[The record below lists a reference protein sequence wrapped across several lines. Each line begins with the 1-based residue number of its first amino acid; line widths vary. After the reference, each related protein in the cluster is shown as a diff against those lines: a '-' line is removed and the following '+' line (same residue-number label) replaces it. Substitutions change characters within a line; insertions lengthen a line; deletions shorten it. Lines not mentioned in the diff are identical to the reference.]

1 MAHGQHGSPYARA
14 SIHILD
20 NDSLLNM
27 FYIYRL
33 TILDGDVTVV
43 LRKGRQWAGEKWWY
57 KLAHVCQRWRNLI
70 LGSVSYLGLCL
81 VCTFGTPIA
90 DMLDH
95 SPPLPLIIDYD
106 EEDAYITAEDEE
118 GIILSLEQRDRVRR
132 IRLRLPVQTLQK
144 LIMAINEEYPNLENL
159 MLGSPGQGDA
169 ILILPDTLQAPHLR
183 HLLLAGFSLPI
194 GSRLLTTA
202 VGLVT
207 FRLIIVH
214 PTTYFHPHTLLRW
227 ISFMPQ
233 LEILVVAFL
242 FPFRNRDVERQL
254 ILTPIT
260 THVTLPNLLTL
271 AFEGASAY
279 MEAVVRHITPPRLEK
294 LEIYFPNQLTFS
306 IPCLLQFMNTTE
318 NLRFNRARFLFSDKR
333 VEVAVYPEEAKTC
346 ALIIDVKCW
355 HLDWQ
360 VSSAAQIFNA
370 LSQIFLAVEHL
381 TFEHRVHSQSSEQH
395 NEVDRTEWRKLLGSF
410 SNAKTLRIPNGLIGD
425 FSRCLRLVDGE
436 LPLELLPGLQELTIM
451 RSGVVDDAI
460 TQFIDARKNSGRPVT
475 LIRRGMPWLGV
486 A

>member
-1 MAHGQHGSPYARA
+1 MSHRTPSSSTSSLQSIERISQSAISGESQPHWESPYARA

-233 LEILVVAFL
+233 LEILVVSFL

-360 VSSAAQIFNA
+360 QWSI
-370 LSQIFLAVEHL
+370 
-381 TFEHRVHSQSSEQH
+381 
-395 NEVDRTEWRKLLGSF
+395 
-410 SNAKTLRIPNGLIGD
+410 
-425 FSRCLRLVDGE
+425 
-436 LPLELLPGLQELTIM
+436 LPLNTGYIVSHRSSTM
-451 RSGVVDDAI
+451 RSTAP
-460 TQFIDARKNSGRPVT
+460 SGANFLGRLAMRRPFASPT
-475 LIRRGMPWLGV
+475 GSSGTSLV
-486 A
+486 AYDWTMESSLWSSCPCCRSSQL